1 MITKILE
8 RRRHWMEK
16 KWSKCRL
23 LCCFKLV
30 PLRGKNVWK
39 PRPSGVILVPFR
51 VFSENFQRAPTSFL
65 CGSPPE
71 AFAFCVKS

>member
-1 MITKILE
+1 
-8 RRRHWMEK
+8 MEK

-30 PLRGKNVWK
+30 PPRGRNVWK

-51 VFSENFQRAPTSFL
+51 VFSEKEPMGNEGRPL
-65 CGSPPE
+65 
-71 AFAFCVKS
+71 